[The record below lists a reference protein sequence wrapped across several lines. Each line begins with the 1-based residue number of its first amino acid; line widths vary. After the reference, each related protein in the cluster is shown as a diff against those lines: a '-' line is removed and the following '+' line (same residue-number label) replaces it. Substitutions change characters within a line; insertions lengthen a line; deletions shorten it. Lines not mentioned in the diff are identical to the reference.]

1 MSKVADVK
9 AFASEL
15 RPLRLKSKVVK
26 FTDPKDF
33 TPDQIQTLRDVAAA
47 YRSLLEY
54 RRETSLLFVD
64 AWRKGVLGQVWR
76 LLKAEE
82 PGLKDAWLTYFIR
95 ARGLGD
101 IKIGKTNNI
110 DSRFSSILTSCSRG
124 ADLIACYPAEIG
136 HEKELHDEYFGD
148 RLNGEWFRASD
159 TLTDYLQFLGA
170 KPREMTNLSP
180 PPFQRRRRPDYVGGD
195 L

>member
-1 MSKVADVK
+1 MSKAADVK
-9 AFASEL
+9 GFSASQ
-15 RPLRLKSKVVK
+15 V
-26 FTDPKDF
+26 
-33 TPDQIQTLRDVAAA
+33 QTLRDVAAA

-54 RRETSLLFVD
+54 RRATSIIFVN
-64 AWRKGVLGQVWR
+64 AWKCGALGPLWKM
-76 LLKAEE
+76 LKAEDTRL
-82 PGLKDAWLTYFIR
+82 GDKWLTYFIR

-110 DSRFSSILTSCSRG
+110 DSRFAAILSSCSRG

-170 KPREMTNLSP
+170 KPNEMTNLP
-180 PPFQRRRRPDYVGGD
+180 PLPFQRRRRPDYVGAD